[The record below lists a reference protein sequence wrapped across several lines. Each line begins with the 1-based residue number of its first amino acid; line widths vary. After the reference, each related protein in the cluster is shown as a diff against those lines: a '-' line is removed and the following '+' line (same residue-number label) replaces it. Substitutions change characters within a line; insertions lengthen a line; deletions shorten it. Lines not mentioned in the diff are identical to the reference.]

1 MQDLIILSAGL
12 AIILLVIFK
21 LIPIKTETTSSELQK
36 LIEEANSN
44 INFQIELKLVQSN
57 KYLLHHFTDFNALE
71 IYAAIYKGWLIG
83 KGVYKKEYYD

>member
-1 MQDLIILSAGL
+1 MQDLIIFSIGL
-12 AIILLVIFK
+12 AIILFVIFK
-21 LIPIKTETTSSELQK
+21 LIPIKTEATSFELQK

-44 INFQIELKLVQSN
+44 INFQIELRSIQPN

-71 IYAAIYKGWLIG
+71 IYAATYKGWLIG